1 MFRTIYFVVI
11 FLFVVVGCKK
21 EVMPVPPSEAV
32 IECENFPFTPI
43 TWFST
48 TGIQFKKPSF
58 NPANSDEFVYFE
70 ENYIIGTVHLVIY
83 NHSTKQKRILKENVQ
98 STCLPKWSTA
108 GWIAFTN
115 QNHELWVIK
124 ENGDSLQNL
133 NAGNANL
140 YPYWL
145 SDGITL
151 QCLVSPTLGDQN
163 ALLQYTI
170 GSSEVA
176 HVEALY
182 TLTNAISPTNQFVAE
197 YYVGETG
204 YFGFTSIGKDG
215 HGPVIS
221 KPTGVINILSMC
233 WSHDS
238 KYIYY
243 LLNRRDIYRF
253 EVATGETKVVKKLCN
268 KDTYATIEAS
278 ADGKYLIGEK
288 IKYSMNYVNGVAT
301 GQIFKNSSIY
311 LIDPTTMEEVKVEL

>member
-58 NPANSDEFVYFE
+58 NPVNSDEFVYFE
-70 ENYIIGTVHLVIY
+70 ENYILGTVHLVIY
-83 NHSTKQKRILKENVQ
+83 NHATKQKRILKENVQ

-182 TLTNAISPTNQFVAE
+182 TLTNAVSPTNQFVAE

-301 GQIFKNSSIY
+301 GQIFKNSYIY
-311 LIDPTTMEEVKVEL
+311 LIDPITMEEVKVEL